1 MIGCLAAKRGTED
14 GYPGEFDVLVQAN
27 IAKAVD
33 EVDEFAQVV
42 EQRFVGLLKFLHS
55 DVLFE
60 YRFNTNY
67 DIC

>member
-33 EVDEFAQVV
+33 EVD
-42 EQRFVGLLKFLHS
+42 
-55 DVLFE
+55 
-60 YRFNTNY
+60 
-67 DIC
+67 